1 MSHFLLMMWGLVDV
15 DLIVSLDDFD
25 DDDDPETT
33 IHVRLMAWCNVYEQR
48 QAGEKQIGK
57 KLMAAACHPTK
68 WWDWFMS

>member
-48 QAGEKQIGK
+48 
-57 KLMAAACHPTK
+57 
-68 WWDWFMS
+68 